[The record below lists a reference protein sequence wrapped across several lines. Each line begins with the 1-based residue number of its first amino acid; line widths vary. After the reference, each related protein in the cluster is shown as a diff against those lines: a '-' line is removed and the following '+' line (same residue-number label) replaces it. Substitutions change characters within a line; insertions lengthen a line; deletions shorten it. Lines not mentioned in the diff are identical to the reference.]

1 MPDINDYAPQSGRII
16 GEDGKIYNL
25 VDLLKSTGGGGG
37 DMLKEVYDTNDDGKV
52 DAAETADSVP
62 WGGVTGKPST
72 FPPSSHSHEI
82 AQVNGL
88 QATLNGK
95 MNADA
100 ASAVTPIEDP
110 AAATVEDVA
119 DKINELIA
127 ALQG

>member
-52 DAAETADSVP
+52 DAAEAADSVP
-62 WGGVTGKPST
+62 WDGVTGKPST
-72 FPPSSHSHEI
+72 FPPASHTHEM

-88 QATLNGK
+88 QAALDGK
-95 MNADA
+95 MNANA
-100 ASAVTPIEDP
+100 ASGVTPIEDP

-119 DKINELIA
+119 NKINELIA